1 MINQMKLASL
11 LLTLCFF
18 NQGHASNE
26 NINWAAIRTEG
37 QIVTA
42 SEVREYTDHML
53 VTENLQAALF
63 KAADQDYE
71 KFQINRDK
79 IIHDSFSPALK
90 RMAFIRLAQA
100 IATKVTDR
108 SFFRLTKDEFKKL
121 VDKKIKATLDLKTL
135 KGLNQSDATD
145 RFVEEL
151 KKIGFPHLASESNTS
166 IYKRWVNRVTFQTR
180 EQFRESE
187 ALRFICSIG
196 NCKTKSPA
204 EILSQKKR
212 FLTDA
217 FFVLSPGPDTKI
229 SGKLAHE
236 LIFSNDFNFL
246 RGQEETESKVKRI
259 YYLGKI
265 IDQKVEFM
273 VINDWD
279 ITGVLERVG
288 YPDTDDFGRTSGL
301 MLNYVLNG
309 ENGSLTVQLE
319 NWLFSEELER
329 INDQKRQH
337 VEEEATIQITSR
349 KFMDPKGNSWVVMGV
364 SGNQRIEKAGLHS
377 WVQEA
382 FHTLNP
388 KSSQRVAVARDG
400 GELFLE
406 GIIGL
411 GGEFS
416 ILEKPHVDIK
426 LRGEALLT
434 PTLGYSDR
442 NRITVTSAL
451 DVNIYGKKR
460 DYPLFFASLF
470 GEYSL
475 LVNGQEEST
484 VGGKIGIGGIYKNVY
499 LQANLFVVRWDTD
512 LDKKYERGGSWTTGV
527 SIGATFLAPREKK
540 EFEFN

>member
-1 MINQMKLASL
+1 MKISSLILTLSFINQ
-11 LLTLCFF
+11 
-18 NQGHASNE
+18 GYASNE
-26 NINWAAIRTEG
+26 NINWAVIRTERE
-37 QIVTA
+37 IVTA
-42 SEVREYTDHML
+42 HEVREYIDHML
-53 VTENLQAALF
+53 VTDNLQAALF
-63 KAADQDYE
+63 KSTDQDYE
-71 KFQINRDK
+71 KYQFNRDK
-79 IIHDSFSPALK
+79 LINDSFSSGLK
-90 RMAFIRLAQA
+90 KMAFIRLAQA

-108 SFFRLTKDEFKKL
+108 SFFKITKEEFKKL
-121 VDKKIKATLDLKTL
+121 VDKKIKAMMDLKTL
-135 KGLNQSDATD
+135 KDLRQEEARD
-145 RFVEEL
+145 RFIEKL
-151 KKIGFPHLASESNTS
+151 KEVGFPHLASESNMS
-166 IYKRWVNRVTFQTR
+166 LYQRWVNRVRFQAR

-196 NCKTKSPA
+196 NCKEKSPI
-204 EILSQKKR
+204 EILAQKKR
-212 FLTDA
+212 FFNDA
-217 FFVLSPGPDTKI
+217 FLILSPRPESKI
-229 SGKLAHE
+229 SGKLANE
-236 LIFSNDFNFL
+236 FIFSNDFNFL
-246 RGQEETESKVKRI
+246 RQQEDTENRVKRI

-265 IDQKVEFM
+265 KDQKVEFM
-273 VINDWD
+273 AINDWD

-288 YPDTDDFGRTSGL
+288 YPYTDDFGRTSGL

-349 KFMDPKGNSWVVMGV
+349 RFTDPKGNSWVIMGI

-388 KSSQRVAVARDG
+388 KSNQREAVARDG

-426 LRGEALLT
+426 LRGEALLI

-442 NRITVTSAL
+442 NRITVTSSL
-451 DVNIYGKKR
+451 DANVYGKTR

-475 LVNGQEEST
+475 LINGQEEST
-484 VGGKIGIGGIYKNVY
+484 IGGKVGIGGIYKNVY
-499 LQANLFVVRWDTD
+499 LQANLFVVRWNTD
-512 LDKKYERGGSWTTGV
+512 LDQKYERGASWTTGL
-527 SIGATFLAPREKK
+527 SIGATFLGPREKK